1 MEEKK
6 SKHSYGK
13 RIIKLAI
20 VLVVFL
26 ILTNPS
32 ILPILPYSVREALYM
47 AWSGIFGDIGKI
59 SSIIRINWVSLFQIV
74 AIILMMSILYSVA
87 KLILGKIKP
96 KTGRAQSIL
105 SMINSVIMYGA
116 VLVTIIWCLN
126 AIGVN
131 MSTIFA
137 SIGIIALI
145 VGFAAES
152 LIEDLIIGIFLT
164 FEDEFNIGD
173 IIEYDGFRGTV
184 ISIGMRVTCIQ
195 NAGGNIK
202 IVNNSDIRS
211 VLNRSKAKSFAVCD
225 VPISYAANLEEAEK
239 VVGEILKSLPEK
251 YPEVFSVA
259 PTYTGVQELAAS
271 SVNLRVTAEVD
282 DADIF
287 KAGRL
292 INREIKIGMDQANLE
307 IPFTQIVV
315 HQE

>member
-6 SKHSYGK
+6 TGRSYGK

-32 ILPILPYSVREALYM
+32 ILPILPRSARDALYM
-47 AWSGIFGDIGKI
+47 AWSGIFGDISKI
-59 SSIIRINWVSLFQIV
+59 SAIIHINWISIFQIIV
-74 AIILMMSILYSVA
+74 IILLMTIIYSVV
-87 KLILGKIKP
+87 KLIIGKVKP
-96 KTGRAQSIL
+96 KTGKGQSIL
-105 SMINSVIMYGA
+105 SMVNSAIMYAA

-131 MSTIFA
+131 LSTIFA

-202 IVNNSDIRS
+202 IVNNSDIRT
-211 VLNRSKAKSFAVCD
+211 VLNRSKAKSYAVCD
-225 VPISYAANLEEAEK
+225 VPISYAANLEQAEK
-239 VVGEILKSLPEK
+239 VIEEILESLPTK
-251 YPEVFSVA
+251 YPEVFHVV
-259 PTYTGVQELAAS
+259 PTYAGVQELAAS
-271 SVNLRVTAEVD
+271 SINLRVTAEVD
-282 DADIF
+282 EADIF